1 MLRKIIKW
9 PNKTLR
15 EKSTQVIEE
24 DVSELVKD
32 LIDMCNVKMGAGLAA
47 PQIGV
52 NKQVVVIKPR
62 VFNAEN
68 PDPSSYNPEFMV
80 LINPKWE
87 PQGDMIR
94 WQEGCLSLPG
104 ITGRVERQE
113 NCLLKYTAED
123 GTEKRMIAEWPFS
136 GGIQHEC
143 DHLIG
148 KLFIHRMDKKKAAFL
163 LDRKRRQE
171 RKARIK
177 AKRAK
182 R

>member
-1 MLRKIIKW
+1 MKMLRKIIKW

-32 LIDMCNVKMGAGLAA
+32 LIDTCNVKMGAGLAA

-80 LINPKWE
+80 LIIILKKDGFSCFNIILQSLAGLHFDKS
-87 PQGDMIR
+87 
-94 WQEGCLSLPG
+94 CLNLPD
-104 ITGRVERQE
+104 I
-113 NCLLKYTAED
+113 
-123 GTEKRMIAEWPFS
+123 P
-136 GGIQHEC
+136 
-143 DHLIG
+143 
-148 KLFIHRMDKKKAAFL
+148 
-163 LDRKRRQE
+163 
-171 RKARIK
+171 
-177 AKRAK
+177 
-182 R
+182 